1 MRICKILQIWK
12 KVLTYGNKGCIID
25 KHELISVEA
34 KCGYIPT
41 EMWNGGNFGG
51 VCYGKDQAV
60 RKCTYPKIIMQFL
73 GFYIGGIR
81 NTRVRFNLPR

>member
-1 MRICKILQIWK
+1 MQICKILQICK

-34 KCGYIPT
+34 KCGYILT

-60 RKCTYPKIIMQFL
+60 RNVLIPKLSCTFWVFI
-73 GFYIGGIR
+73 
-81 NTRVRFNLPR
+81 

>member
-60 RKCTYPKIIMQFL
+60 RNVLIPESSCKFWVFI
-73 GFYIGGIR
+73 
-81 NTRVRFNLPR
+81 